1 MNDIC
6 CLLFTAK
13 FIYQNLKIVLAIHT
27 ILFLWFPSFW
37 SDLKWLTPFNDWKAK
52 SEKTVCVFKSTW
64 TQPMIN
70 FSVWLRF
77 DQLIEYGQKM
87 LASNP
92 RVKQVKD
99 RLTALKQEKAALKDT
114 WFERNDLLN
123 ESQDLQVSVSWS
135 FSKDA
140 QWQDTQS
147 CLEIDP
153 NWKKEQRP
161 LKNHL
166 AENSDERGGEVGL
179 RV

>member
-1 MNDIC
+1 
-6 CLLFTAK
+6 
-13 FIYQNLKIVLAIHT
+13 
-27 ILFLWFPSFW
+27 
-37 SDLKWLTPFNDWKAK
+37 
-52 SEKTVCVFKSTW
+52 
-64 TQPMIN
+64 MIN

-123 ESQDLQVSVSWS
+123 ESQDLQVSFSWS
-135 FSKDA
+135 FPEDT

-147 CLEIDP
+147 CLERDP
-153 NWKKEQRP
+153 NWKKEKSP
-161 LKNHL
+161 VKSHPTAYN
-166 AENSDERGGEVGL
+166 DERAGEVGSNSVWNAGQNL
-179 RV
+179 GQGSVGKFDCGLMSLPGWWG